1 MKLTYALKSFAFA
14 LLSKCLFRL
23 HVLETFLIQYRS
35 EHTLKMR
42 RARYGISKS
51 VNTDIQFSFE
61 LSLLFIHMLNKYLP
75 EVAGDR
81 FFIYNSL

>member
-1 MKLTYALKSFAFA
+1 MGFLK
-14 LLSKCLFRL
+14 
-23 HVLETFLIQYRS
+23 
-35 EHTLKMR
+35 
-42 RARYGISKS
+42 

-61 LSLLFIHMLNKYLP
+61 LSLLFIHTLNKYLP